1 MTGKERINAILNH
14 RDADRIAL
22 DFSATKVTGI
32 HCKVMEALRKYYGL
46 DDHPVYILDP
56 GQMLGLMEDDLADA
70 LGTDTKGY
78 FENGNTFGTPEDVR
92 KQVRKMCGIFGRDGG
107 FVFNTVHNIQAN
119 VPVAN
124 VVAMMEELKT
134 IRA

>member
-78 FENGNTFGTPEDVR
+78 FENGNHSGH
-92 KQVRKMCGIFGRDGG
+92 RKMSGSRSGRCAGYSGATEDSCS
-107 FVFNTVHNIQAN
+107 TRYITSRPTSRSRMWLQ
-119 VPVAN
+119 
-124 VVAMMEELKT
+124 
-134 IRA
+134 